1 MTEPGAKPSS
11 LVDVTLEEH
20 RACMEVVAEVEG
32 ILDRQ
37 PDREGAWLGELRGKL
52 PELRRT
58 LSAHFAGEEQ
68 GPLFRQ
74 LPIQAPQLSGRLQR
88 LEDEHQGILDSVD
101 TLLERADA
109 LNDPEIFQLRE
120 LNAQVQL
127 LVATIRRHEAEENEL
142 VMQANWDEIGTG
154 D

>member
-1 MTEPGAKPSS
+1 MTDSNTPSPS
-11 LVDVTLEEH
+11 LADVTLEEH
-20 RACMEVVAEVEG
+20 RQCMQVVAEVES

-37 PDREGAWLGELRGKL
+37 PDREGRWLGEIRDKL
-52 PELRRT
+52 PELRNT
-58 LSAHFAGEEQ
+58 LAAHFRGEED

-74 LPIQAPQLSGRLQR
+74 LPIQAPQLSGRLSR
-88 LEDEHQGILDSVD
+88 LEEEHQGILESVESL
-101 TLLERADA
+101 TRRAEK
-109 LNDPEIFQLRE
+109 LQDPEVYELRE

-127 LVATIRRHEAEENEL
+127 LIATIRRHEAEENEL

>member
-1 MTEPGAKPSS
+1 MTERRSKKPS
-11 LVDVTLEEH
+11 LADVTLDEH
-20 RACMEVVAEVEG
+20 RACMAVVAEVET

-37 PDREGAWLGELRGKL
+37 PDRGGKWLASLREKL

-58 LSAHFAGEEQ
+58 LETHFAGEEG

-74 LPIQAPQLSGRLQR
+74 LPIQAPQLSGRLSR
-88 LEDEHQGILDSVD
+88 LEEEHAGILVSVD
-101 TLLERADA
+101 SLTDRAAA
-109 LNDPEIFQLRE
+109 LDEPEVYELRE

-142 VMQANWDEIGTG
+142 VMQANWDEIGDG

>member
-1 MTEPGAKPSS
+1 MTERRSKSPS
-11 LVDVTLEEH
+11 LVEVTLDEH
-20 RACMEVVAEVEG
+20 RACMAVVAEVET

-37 PDREGAWLGELRGKL
+37 PDRAGKWLATLREKL

-58 LSAHFAGEEQ
+58 LETHFAGEEG

-74 LPIQAPQLSGRLQR
+74 LPIQAPQLSGRLSR
-88 LEDEHQGILDSVD
+88 LEEEHAGILVSVD
-101 TLLERADA
+101 SLADRADA
-109 LNDPEIFQLRE
+109 LDDPEVYELRE

-142 VMQANWDEIGTG
+142 VMQANWDEIGDG